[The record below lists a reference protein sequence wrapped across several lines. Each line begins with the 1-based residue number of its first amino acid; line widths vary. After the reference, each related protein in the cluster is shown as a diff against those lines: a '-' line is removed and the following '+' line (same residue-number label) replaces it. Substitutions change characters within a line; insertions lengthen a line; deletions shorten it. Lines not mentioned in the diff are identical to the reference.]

1 MIKPVETPR
10 KITVKGSPFEQGAAH
25 GRLARPLIRQNIKLM
40 EEVLEK
46 SSFDRSEF
54 WCRLKANF
62 EFLTRTEPELVEEL
76 KGLAAGAEIDFAE
89 ILFINIPLFFVF
101 NWLPQECT
109 MVYFGP
115 RATADGRSY
124 LLKNRDM
131 GFNLEH
137 VILTREYGDNRSV
150 IELNGAGI
158 VTYPGNGLNSEGLA
172 LATTGVWS
180 RRIPITLDQSRS
192 CHVLLNSHLVL
203 EKCSTVDQA
212 LSYLREV
219 PRMNGLNLI
228 LSDKNKAVAVELTR
242 DGMVVEDCVE
252 GVLFRSNHYVAEE
265 LTHLNQTEEEYPST
279 YRRYERIAE
288 YVWPRMGRLAFQDM
302 LLLAQDHKHG
312 PVNCICRHGTADA
325 PSKTIYS
332 SIIVPEDE
340 QVWTTLT
347 NPCESMLA
355 ASLSSLT

>member
-1 MIKPVETPR
+1 MIKPVELQRTIR
-10 KITVKGSPFEQGAAH
+10 VKGSPFDQGETH
-25 GRLARPLIRQNIKLM
+25 GRLARPLIHKNIKLM

-46 SSFDRSEF
+46 SSFDKSEF
-54 WCRLKANF
+54 WGHLKANF

-76 KGLAAGAEIDFAE
+76 KGLAKGAEIDFAQ

-101 NWLPQECT
+101 NWLPPECT

-115 RATADGRSY
+115 KATADGRSY

-137 VILTREYGDNRSV
+137 VVLTREYLDGRSLV
-150 IELNGAGI
+150 ELNGAGI
-158 VTYPGNGLNSEGLA
+158 ITYPGNGLNSEGLA

-180 RRIPITLDQSRS
+180 RRIPIDLDQSKS
-192 CHVLLNSHLVL
+192 SHTLLNSHLVL
-203 EKCSTVDQA
+203 ENCSTVDQA
-212 LSYLREV
+212 LSYLQKT

-228 LSDKNKAVAVELTR
+228 LADKNKACAVELTR
-242 DGMVVEDCVE
+242 DGMVVEDCVD

-265 LTHLNQTEEEYPST
+265 LNILNQTEEEYPST

-302 LLLAQDHKHG
+302 LLLAQDHKNG
-312 PVNCICRHGTADA
+312 PVNCICRHGTTDA

-332 SIIVPEDE
+332 SIVVPEDE

-347 NPCESMLA
+347 NPCESLLA
-355 ASLSSLT
+355 TSLSSLT